1 MKPTVD
7 AVASEHHEDFIVA
20 RLDID
25 DNPKTLK
32 AYGVRSIP
40 TYIVF
45 RDGEVVAEFVGGLP
59 KAAFAQRILDT
70 LE

>member
-7 AVASEHHEDFIVA
+7 AVASEHREKFIVA

-25 DNPKTLK
+25 SNPKTLK
-32 AYGVRSIP
+32 EYGVRSIP

-45 RDGEVVAEFVGGLP
+45 RDSEVVGKFVGGLP
-59 KAAFAQRILDT
+59 KAAFAQRIRDT
-70 LE
+70 LK

>member
-7 AVASEHHEDFIVA
+7 AVASEHREDFIVA

-32 AYGVRSIP
+32 EYGVRSIP

-45 RDGEVVAEFVGGLP
+45 RDGEVVGEFVGAMP
-59 KAAFAQRILDT
+59 EAAFVQRILDT
-70 LE
+70 LK

>member
-7 AVASEHHEDFIVA
+7 AVASEHPEKFIVA

-32 AYGVRSIP
+32 EYGVRSIP

-45 RDGEVVAEFVGGLP
+45 RDGEVVGQFVGAPP
-59 KAAFAQRILDT
+59 KAAFVQQILDI
-70 LE
+70 LK

>member
-7 AVASEHHEDFIVA
+7 AVASEHRENFIVA

-32 AYGVRSIP
+32 KYGVRSIP

-45 RDGEVVAEFVGGLP
+45 RDGELVGKFIGGLP
-59 KAAFAQRILDT
+59 KAAFVERILDT
-70 LE
+70 LK

>member
-7 AVASEHHEDFIVA
+7 AVASEHRENFIVA

-32 AYGVRSIP
+32 EYGVDGIP

-45 RDGEVVAEFVGGLP
+45 RDGEVVGEFVGAMP
-59 KAAFAQRILDT
+59 KAAFVQRILDT
-70 LE
+70 LK

>member
-7 AVASEHHEDFIVA
+7 AVASEHREKFIVG

-25 DNPKTLK
+25 NNPKTLK

-45 RDGEVVAEFVGGLP
+45 RDGEVTGKFIGALP
-59 KAAFAQRILDT
+59 KAAFVQRILDT
-70 LE
+70 LK

>member
-7 AVASEHHEDFIVA
+7 AVASEHRENFIVA

-32 AYGVRSIP
+32 EYGVRSIP
-40 TYIVF
+40 AYIVF
-45 RDGEVVAEFVGGLP
+45 RDGEVVGKFIGALP
-59 KAAFAQRILDT
+59 KAAFVQRILDT
-70 LE
+70 LK

>member
-7 AVASEHHEDFIVA
+7 AVASEHRENFIVA

-32 AYGVRSIP
+32 EYGVRSIP

-45 RDGEVVAEFVGGLP
+45 RDGEVVGEFVGAMP
-59 KAAFAQRILDT
+59 EAAFTQRILDA
-70 LE
+70 LK

>member
-7 AVASEHHEDFIVA
+7 AVASEHREDFIVA

-25 DNPKTLK
+25 NNPKTLK
-32 AYGVRSIP
+32 EYGVRSIP

-45 RDGEVVAEFVGGLP
+45 RDGEVVGEFVGAMP
-59 KAAFAQRILDT
+59 EAAFVQRILDT
-70 LE
+70 LK

>member
-7 AVASEHHEDFIVA
+7 AVASEHREKFIVA

-25 DNPKTLK
+25 NNPKTLK

-45 RDGEVVAEFVGGLP
+45 RDGEVRGKFIGALP
-59 KAAFAQRILDT
+59 KAAFVQRILET
-70 LE
+70 LK